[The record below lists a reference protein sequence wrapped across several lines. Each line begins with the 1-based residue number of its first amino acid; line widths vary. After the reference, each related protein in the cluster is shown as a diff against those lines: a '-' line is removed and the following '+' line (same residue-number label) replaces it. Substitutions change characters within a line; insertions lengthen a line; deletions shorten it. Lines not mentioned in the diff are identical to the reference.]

1 MFQSLPSTVTVV
13 EVGPRDGLQSEP
25 EVVPTAAKVAL
36 VDTLSRAGF
45 RHIEITSF
53 VNPAW
58 VPQLADA
65 REVVAGVTRRPGVVF
80 SALVPNM
87 RGLES
92 ALAAEIDEVV
102 IFAAASETFSRKNTN
117 RDIAAALAAYA
128 EVTAAALA
136 AGKRVRA
143 YVSTA
148 WGCPFEGPVAPERV
162 QAVTAALLEMG
173 AYQVSLGDT
182 IGVATPRAVQ
192 SLLAALLQDVRES
205 QLALHFHDTRG
216 MGMANVVAALD
227 MGLTTYDSSVG
238 GLGGCPYAPGAT
250 GNIATDD
257 LIYMLD
263 AMGIHTGVNLE
274 RVIEAS
280 QLVMAALQREL
291 PSRYLRAHLA
301 RTRKGVAERGC
312 A

>member
-36 VDTLSRAGF
+36 IDCLSQAGF

-65 REVVAGVTRRPGVVF
+65 RDVATAVTRRPGVTF

-87 RGLES
+87 RGLEA
-92 ALAAEIDEVV
+92 ALQANIDEVV

-117 RDIAAALAAYA
+117 RDVAAALAAYA
-128 EVTAAALA
+128 EVAQAALA

-148 WGCPFEGPVAPERV
+148 WGCPFEGPVAPARV

-182 IGVATPRAVQ
+182 IGVATPGAVQ
-192 SLLAALLQDVRES
+192 SLLAGLLKNFTEP

-216 MGMANVVAALD
+216 MGMANVVAGLD
-227 MGLTTYDSSVG
+227 MGLTTFDSSVG

-257 LIYMLD
+257 LVYMLD
-263 AMGIHTGVNLE
+263 AMGIATGVSLE
-274 RVIEAS
+274 KVLEAS
-280 QLVMAALQREL
+280 RLMMGTLQREL
-291 PSRYLRAHLA
+291 PSRFLRAHLA
-301 RTRKGVAERGC
+301 KAQKGVAERGC

>member
-1 MFQSLPSTVTVV
+1 MFQALPSHATVV

-25 EVVPTAAKVAL
+25 EVVPTAVKVAL
-36 VDTLSRAGF
+36 IERLAAAGL

-53 VNPAW
+53 VNPKW

-65 REVVAGVTRRPGVVF
+65 MQVATTVARRPDCIY

-92 ALAAEIDEVV
+92 ALEARVDEVV

-117 RDIAAALAAYA
+117 REVAAALAAYA
-128 EVTAAALA
+128 EVAAASLA

-148 WGCPFEGPVAPERV
+148 WGCPYEGAIAPAKVCEVA
-162 QAVTAALLEMG
+162 QALVAMG
-173 AYQVSLGDT
+173 AYQVSIGDT
-182 IGVATPRAVQ
+182 IGVATPAQVQ
-192 SLLAALLQDVRES
+192 SLLALLLDKLSEP

-216 MGMANVVAALD
+216 MGMANVVAGLD
-227 MGLTTYDSSVG
+227 MGIRTFDSSVG

-257 LIYMLD
+257 LVYMLD
-263 AMGIHTGVNLE
+263 EMGIATGVSLPT
-274 RVIEAS
+274 VMEAS
-280 QLVMAALQREL
+280 RMMMDVLGRDL
-291 PSRYLRAHLA
+291 PSRYFRAQLA
-301 RTRKGVAERGC
+301 GEARCGGA
-312 A
+312 

>member
-1 MFQSLPSTVTVV
+1 MFSALPSKATVV

-36 VDTLSRAGF
+36 IDSLSLAGF

-53 VNPAW
+53 VNPSW
-58 VPQLADA
+58 VPQLSDA
-65 REVVAGVTRRPGVVF
+65 REVASSVVRRPGVVF

-87 RGLES
+87 RGLEA
-92 ALAAEIDEVV
+92 ALEAQIDEVV

-117 RDIAAALAAYA
+117 RDIAAALAAYS
-128 EVTAAALA
+128 EVTAGALA

-148 WGCPFEGPVAPERV
+148 WGCPFEGPVAPAQVHRV
-162 QAVTAALLEMG
+162 TSALFAMG

-192 SLLAALLQDVRES
+192 SLLATLRDEFRED

-216 MGMANVVAALD
+216 MGMANVLAALD

-257 LIYMLD
+257 LIYMLNE
-263 AMGIHTGVNLE
+263 MGIETGVQLKQ
-274 RVIEAS
+274 VIEAS
-280 QLVMAALQREL
+280 RLMMETLQREL
-291 PSRYLRAHLA
+291 PSRYLRSCLA
-301 RTRKGVAERGC
+301 KARQGSSELGC
-312 A
+312 V